1 MLRSNGISVYCN
13 WYNWYFESKE
23 MCAGAARETR
33 QMYAAN
39 IKNTS
44 ASTSNFFTFS
54 FFLFSC
60 KFRSGTGVN

>member
-1 MLRSNGISVYCN
+1 MLRSNVISVYC
-13 WYNWYFESKE
+13 NWYFESKE

-60 KFRSGTGVN
+60 KFRSGIGVN